1 MTGELMEE
9 VAAQAVTAARGVKP
23 TIPPALFHVPLL
35 PAHGLRHDH
44 VSFDFG
50 IKGRG
55 NLALVIAVLEGERLV
70 VLIDQFF
77 KLLLRL
83 LDLLGFVDFPSHG
96 GITASICNSHG
107 VLLILFHLTSLFL

>member
-9 VAAQAVTAARGVKP
+9 VAADAVMAARGVKP

-55 NLALVIAVLEGERLV
+55 NLAFVIAVLEGKCLI

-83 LDLLGFVDFPSHG
+83 LDLRLVIDRPFHG
-96 GITASICNSHG
+96 GITASIRNSHL
-107 VLLILFHLTSLFL
+107 VLV

>member
-9 VAAQAVTAARGVKP
+9 VAAQAVMAARGVKP
-23 TIPPALFHVPLL
+23 TTPPVLLVLLPPL

-70 VLIDQFF
+70 VFIDQVL

-83 LDLLGFVDFPSHG
+83 LDLRLVIDRPFHG
-96 GITASICNSHG
+96 GITASIRYSHC
-107 VLLILFHLTSLFL
+107 VLL